1 MERGGAGVD
10 EAPIVNIVGERI
22 ALGPNRR
29 ELIPTYQRWINDFAT
44 LRTLGMVAP
53 GPMSLEKETSW
64 YDSQGPSEVRFTIY
78 ERATWRPIGGT
89 GFHAVDFRN
98 RTTSFGLM
106 IGEPDARGQG
116 YGTETTILML
126 DYAFTVLGLHSVM
139 LTVNEFNLAG
149 RRAYEKAGFRE
160 FGRRRQA
167 RWMAGRFW
175 DDVYMDCLEDGF
187 NSPVLARIFAPD
199 EPRFGDRG

>member
-1 MERGGAGVD
+1 MEIGSSGEN
-10 EAPIVNIVGERI
+10 EAPIVNMAGNRV

-29 ELIPTYQRWINDFAT
+29 DLIPTYQRWINDFAT
-44 LRTLGMVAP
+44 LRTLGAVPP
-53 GPMSLEKETSW
+53 GPTTLERETDW
-64 YDSQGPSEVRFTIY
+64 YEHPGTSEVRFTIY
-78 ERATWRPIGGT
+78 ERETWRPIGGT

-98 RTTSFGLM
+98 RTTTFGLM
-106 IGEPDARGQG
+106 IGEPDARGRG

-149 RRAYEKAGFRE
+149 QRVYEKAGFKE

-175 DDVYMDCLEDGF
+175 DDVYMDCLADDF
-187 NSPVLARIFAPD
+187 DSPVLAHIFAPD
-199 EPRFGDRG
+199 EPRFRG